1 MHSSKRTIDDM
12 MKISD
17 GHNPYHYIL
26 GGGIM
31 ENGKW
36 RSYTKKELEDELFTK
51 SIKGSKKL
59 NWQKTKAMF
68 YKNLHEGPNENNL
81 EISKDTGRPNRTA
94 RKNREID
101 ANTQEQYDIINL
113 MNTFF
118 NNPPPIYK
126 DIAKKMLKEHK
137 GDIEQMERY
146 EKNYYRQYEDSKAVK
161 TIDTEDTEGAKE
173 VYTKLKQNRP
183 YLGIKEVQK
192 VKGNEFKNATEFEL
206 DIAGIDQS
214 RLLSQRNL
222 KSEGIKQT
230 GGKNPIMRYNAK
242 YENLDG
248 DKYKYIRKEIS
259 LVPTLN
265 EWVEQA
271 KRHGY
276 EIQVRSYNSN
286 MDVYYNNKPLWGGD
300 NNFKVDTLV
309 DIRAIRKNKS
319 GGIEQTLPKGG
330 LIIEDKYYGRSYDTN
345 KALPQYYSDT
355 SMLFEGRDWDKER
368 KKMTEK
374 LRFLNDD
381 RLDLQEDVNIKKAIV
396 DKIKKKYE
404 KAINKEE
411 RNTEKEEQI
420 KQKYKEAKEE
430 YKESKKEYEEVN
442 EKYEDEK
449 NRIGNIPEISK
460 EIKDK
465 FSKDFSPSI
474 EITKVP
480 YSDEILNMN
489 PSDPQYNKNIELLQE
504 KAKSSKS
511 GFYQIDPT
519 TGLTTGIYKLKND
532 GSIEP
537 RSLTRVMGQYDKDG
551 NFEQYT
557 RDTENFE
564 DFKDRFMTTAIADNH
579 NLLMSYIPRNLTAD
593 EVVELAHSAYKK
605 GKDTSYRLG
614 DNEIYLENR

>member
-1 MHSSKRTIDDM
+1 
-12 MKISD
+12 
-17 GHNPYHYIL
+17 
-26 GGGIM
+26 
-31 ENGKW
+31 
-36 RSYTKKELEDELFTK
+36 
-51 SIKGSKKL
+51 
-59 NWQKTKAMF
+59 
-68 YKNLHEGPNENNL
+68 
-81 EISKDTGRPNRTA
+81 
-94 RKNREID
+94 
-101 ANTQEQYDIINL
+101 
-113 MNTFF
+113 
-118 NNPPPIYK
+118 
-126 DIAKKMLKEHK
+126 MLKEHK

-146 EKNYYRQYEDSKAVK
+146 EKDYYRQYEDSKAIN
-161 TIDTEDTEGAKE
+161 TIGSKDTEGAKE

-192 VKGNEFKNATEFEL
+192 VRGNEFKNATEFEL

-214 RLLSQRNL
+214 RLISQRNL

-242 YENLDG
+242 YENLDD

-265 EWVEQA
+265 EWVEQS

-309 DIRAIRKNKS
+309 DIRAIRKNKN

-330 LIIEDKYYGRSYDTN
+330 LIIEDKYYGKSYDTN

-368 KKMTEK
+368 KILTKN
-374 LRFLNDD
+374 LRDLNEERIDFKEE
-381 RLDLQEDVNIKKAIV
+381 LDIKKATV

-420 KQKYKEAKEE
+420 KQQYKEAKEE
-430 YKESKKEYEEVN
+430 YKEAKKEYEEAN
-442 EKYEDEK
+442 EEYEEEK
-449 NRIGNIPEISK
+449 NRIGNIPKISK

-557 RDTENFE
+557 RDTENFK

-593 EVVELAHSAYKK
+593 EVAELAHSAYKK

-614 DNEIYLENR
+614 DNELYLENR

>member
-1 MHSSKRTIDDM
+1 MHSRHRTIDDM
-12 MKISD
+12 MNISD

-26 GGGIM
+26 GRGFKDPIT
-31 ENGKW
+31 GKW
-36 RSYTKKELEDELFTK
+36 VSYTKDQLKNELFNKDHT
-51 SIKGSKKL
+51 L
-59 NWQKTKAMF
+59 NWVKTKAMF
-68 YKNLHEGPNENNL
+68 YKNLHEGPNEN
-81 EISKDTGRPNRTA
+81 KTPTKKKA
-94 RKNREID
+94 ID
-101 ANTQEQYDIINL
+101 KNTQEQYDIINL

-118 NNPPPIYK
+118 NNPPPYYK
-126 DIAKKMLKEHK
+126 AKAERIFKHHK
-137 GDIEQMERY
+137 NDIEQMERY

-161 TIDTEDTEGAKE
+161 TIDTKDTEGAKE

-192 VKGNEFKNATEFEL
+192 VRGKEFKNATDFEL
-206 DIAGIDQS
+206 DIAGIDKS
-214 RLLSQRNL
+214 RLISQINL

-242 YENLDG
+242 YENLDD

-265 EWVEQA
+265 EWVEKA

-309 DIRAIRKNKS
+309 DIRAIRTDNGKIKEVS
-319 GGIEQTLPKGG
+319 SPGG

-381 RLDLQEDVNIKKAIV
+381 RLDLQEDVNIKKSIK

-411 RNTEKEEQI
+411 RNTEKEKQI
-420 KQKYKEAKEE
+420 KKEYKEAKEE
-430 YKESKKEYEEVN
+430 YEKANEEYEKAN
-442 EKYEDEK
+442 KKYEDEK
-449 NRIGNIPEISK
+449 IRIGNIPIISK
-460 EIKDK
+460 EIKDN

-480 YSDEILNMN
+480 YSDEILNMP
-489 PSDPQYNKNIELLQE
+489 PSDPRYNKNIELLQE

-511 GFYQIDPT
+511 GFYQIDPN
-519 TGLTTGIYKLKND
+519 TGLTTGIYKLKDD

-537 RSLTRVMGQYDKDG
+537 RSLTRVMGQYDEHG
-551 NFEQYT
+551 NFHQYT

-593 EVVELAHSAYKK
+593 EVDELAHSAYKK

-614 DNEIYLENR
+614 NNEIYLENR

>member
-1 MHSSKRTIDDM
+1 MHSSRRTIDDM
-12 MKISD
+12 MNISD
-17 GHNPYHYIL
+17 GHNPYHYIR
-26 GGGIM
+26 GRGIM

-59 NWQKTKAMF
+59 NWAKTKAMF

-94 RKNREID
+94 RKKREID
-101 ANTQEQYDIINL
+101 ANTQEQYNIINL

-118 NNPPPIYK
+118 NNPPTIYK
-126 DIAKKMLKEHK
+126 DISKKMLKEHK

-146 EKNYYRQYEDSKAVK
+146 EKDYYRQYEDSKAIN
-161 TIDTEDTEGAKE
+161 TIGSKDTEGAKE

-192 VKGNEFKNATEFEL
+192 VRGKEFKNATEFEL

-214 RLLSQRNL
+214 RLISQRNL

-242 YENLDG
+242 YENLDD

-265 EWVEQA
+265 EWVEKA
-271 KRHGY
+271 KRQGY

-309 DIRAIRKNKS
+309 DIRAVRSNNGKIKEVS
-319 GGIEQTLPKGG
+319 SPGG

-368 KKMTEK
+368 KRLTED
-374 LRFLNDD
+374 LRYLNND

-411 RNTEKEEQI
+411 RNTETEEQI

-430 YKESKKEYEEVN
+430 YKEAKKEYEEAN
-442 EKYEDEK
+442 EEYEEEK
-449 NRIGNIPEISK
+449 NRIGNIPKISK

-593 EVVELAHSAYKK
+593 EVAELAHSAYKK

-614 DNEIYLENR
+614 DNELYLENR